1 MLLVP
6 LLMPV
11 ILMLLAMLLM
21 LMMLIMLVPHVN
33 VQSPRKT
40 HLRGGSK
47 YLPRKRIYVVEGPS
61 PHAKD
66 IYVGAHF
73 PPRRTH
79 VE

>member
-1 MLLVP
+1 MLVP

-11 ILMLLAMLLM
+11 MLMLLAMLLM
-21 LMMLIMLVPHVN
+21 LMMLVPHVN

-61 PHAKD
+61 PHVKD

-73 PPRRTH
+73 SPRRTH